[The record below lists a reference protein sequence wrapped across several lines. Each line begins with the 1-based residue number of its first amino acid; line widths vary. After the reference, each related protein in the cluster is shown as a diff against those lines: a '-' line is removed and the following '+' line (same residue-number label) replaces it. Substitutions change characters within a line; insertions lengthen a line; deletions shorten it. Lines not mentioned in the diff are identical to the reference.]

1 LPYSG
6 VVLII
11 VIMEVGT
18 MDDDAEHRTHNR
30 KIYRRAALVLV
41 VVVAVVVNMAGLFIG
56 ALFYDE
62 FCVLNTRIGLE
73 RFNSLKA
80 ELDRGKTTKSWQDV
94 SIQSRFGY
102 TLQGTYLPSPTPSDK
117 TVIFVHGVSASRLM
131 GLWYADLYLGEGYN
145 LLIYDSRAHGASGG
159 PSLTWGYYEKDDLDQ
174 WVDWV
179 KLRQPNGVIGIH
191 GVSMGAATA
200 LLHAQMNET
209 SRRVTF
215 YVADSAYSSLEGL
228 LTQQI
233 DASLSLHNPLLINIL
248 LKYSSIVA
256 YLKSGFFY
264 SAVSPVRS
272 VANVTTPVLY
282 LHGEA
287 DPLVPV
293 AMSRQLY
300 AATKGYRQ
308 IDTFPKVGHAMA
320 IFEQK
325 AEYRR
330 LVRGFIE
337 NLPVEGTGR

>member
-1 LPYSG
+1 
-6 VVLII
+6 
-11 VIMEVGT
+11 
-18 MDDDAEHRTHNR
+18 MDDDAEQQAHKR
-30 KIYRRAALVLV
+30 KIYRRAALALLLV
-41 VVVAVVVNMAGLFIG
+41 VVVLVNMAGLFVG

-62 FCVLNTRIGLE
+62 FCVLNTRLGLE
-73 RFNSLKA
+73 RFNVLQD
-80 ELDRGKTTKSWQDV
+80 ELDRGKKNQKWQDV

-131 GLWYADLYLGEGYN
+131 GLWYADLYLGAGYN
-145 LLIYDSRAHGASGG
+145 VLIYDSRAHGASGG
-159 PSLTWGYYEKDDLDQ
+159 PSLTWGHFEKYDLDQ

-179 KLRQPNGVIGIH
+179 KQRQPNGVIGVH

-200 LLHAQMNET
+200 LLHAELNEA
-209 SRRVTF
+209 SRRVNF
-215 YVADSAYSSLEGL
+215 YVADSAYSSLEEL
-228 LTQQI
+228 LTRQI
-233 DASLSLHNPLLINIL
+233 DASLGLHHPLLIKIL
-248 LKYSSIVA
+248 LQYSSIVA

-293 AMSRQLY
+293 DMCRQLY
-300 AATKGYRQ
+300 AATRGYRQ
-308 IDTFPKVGHAMA
+308 LDTFPNVGHAMA
-320 IFEQK
+320 IFANK

-337 NLPVEGTGR
+337 ALPEKETGR